1 MPLHEVKLLGAEV
14 VASGTMMFRFEKPA
28 GFVYQPGQA
37 IDVELTDPPPEP
49 RESRRT
55 FSLTSA
61 PFEPHIAVATRM
73 RDASIFK
80 AALKKLPAGSAVR
93 IDGPFGEMTLD
104 PRSTRPAVMVAG
116 GIGITPFRSMALQ
129 AQREGV
135 VRPLFLVY
143 SNRRPED
150 AAFLAELQDIE
161 HEFKAFHL
169 VATMTDMEHSG
180 RPWNGRRGMIDAELL
195 KNVAGTENP
204 VYYLAGPPGM
214 VDAAMQM
221 LGAAGVAKEDIRY
234 EEFFGY

>member
-1 MPLHEVKLLGAEV
+1 MVALATMPLPLPSLPETRWCAADCCVQQRGEEREVFIGGTLIGTFGPKDYAGRNLLILNAV
-14 VASGTMMFRFEKPA
+14 NDAAVK
-28 GFVYQPGQA
+28 Y
-37 IDVELTDPPPEP
+37 IDVA
-49 RESRRT
+49 R
-55 FSLTSA
+55 A
-61 PFEPHIAVATRM
+61 FEVSVGTVLNLRQ
-73 RDASIFK
+73 
-80 AALKKLPAGSAVR
+80 
-93 IDGPFGEMTLD
+93 
-104 PRSTRPAVMVAG
+104 
-116 GIGITPFRSMALQ
+116 Q

-195 KNVAGTENP
+195 KNVAGPGEKP

-214 VDAAMQM
+214 VDAAMQI